1 MGSIAIAMVAISGEA
16 IMTTTDSKSRL
27 ISLDAFRG
35 ATIAAMILVNNPGSY
50 VEVYDFLE
58 HSAWH
63 GWTFADGIY
72 PAFLWMVG
80 VALVLSTAKRI
91 ERGEPRTQMITHVLK
106 RSVIIFVLGVFLA
119 GFPFGLFL
127 DPYFSFVSLRI
138 PGVLQRI
145 ALCYLLTSIVFF
157 ATRVHGQVII
167 TLGLVIV
174 YWALLEMVRVPGYGA
189 GVLEPEG
196 NLCWYVD
203 FLVLKGHTYAQS
215 LVRGFDPEG
224 IVSTLGA
231 LATTLFGVLAGHGL
245 RSSYSPNVKTMGM
258 LVAGTALIVVGSVM
272 DMWLPINK
280 NMWTSSF
287 AVFMAGISTASFAL
301 CYWVID
307 VKGYQRWATP
317 FSIFGSNALAIYVLA
332 ILMEKLLY
340 LFGWPE
346 PGGSRLEVREYLSQT
361 LFESWAGALNGSLLY
376 SIAFVLVM
384 YLVAWAMWKKRIFI
398 KL

>member
-1 MGSIAIAMVAISGEA
+1 
-16 IMTTTDSKSRL
+16 MTTTSSKSRL

-106 RSVIIFVLGVFLA
+106 RSVIIFALGLFLA

-127 DPYFSFVSLRI
+127 DPYFSFASLRI

-145 ALCYLLTSIVFF
+145 ALCYLLASIIFF
-157 ATRVHGQVII
+157 TTGVRGQVVAI
-167 TLGLVIV
+167 L
-174 YWALLEMVRVPGYGA
+174 ALLIGYWLLLKLVRVPGYGA
-189 GVLEPEG
+189 GVLEPAG

-203 FLVLKGHTYAQS
+203 FMVLKGHTYTQS
-215 LVRGFDPEG
+215 IANGFDPEG

-231 LATTLFGVLAGHGL
+231 LATMLFGVLAGHGL
-245 RSSYSPNVKTMGM
+245 RASYSPTVKTLGM
-258 LVAGTALIVVGSVM
+258 LAAGIALILIGLVM

-280 NMWTSSF
+280 NLWTSSF
-287 AVFMAGISTASFAL
+287 AVFMAGISTASFVL
-301 CYWVID
+301 CYWVVD

-317 FSIFGSNALAIYVLA
+317 FSIFGTNALAIYVLA
-332 ILMEKLLY
+332 ILVEKLLY
-340 LFGWPE
+340 LFGWTE

-361 LFESWAGALNGSLLY
+361 LFESWAGTLNGSLLY

-384 YLVAWAMWKKRIFI
+384 YLVAWAMWKKRIYI